1 MCSKLNEC
9 PTNIESLKFPTTP
22 GLSPG
27 VGLRKQ
33 GLLALQ
39 MMPCTQ
45 GSVPAEGMA
54 LLGKWPGRERDSRL
68 SLAWILNVGLRI
80 KNNEERI
87 KTYFKTAA
95 SVITSPND
103 GLQGVLTGLNNRCHL
118 LKLLLHVVSKTEN
131 NFKELL

>member
-1 MCSKLNEC
+1 MSSKLNQLKHFIDQTMKNQESSA
-9 PTNIESLKFPTTP
+9 THIESLKFPTTP

-54 LLGKWPGRERDSRL
+54 LLGKWPGRERDSMV
-68 SLAWILNVGLRI
+68 SL
-80 KNNEERI
+80 
-87 KTYFKTAA
+87 
-95 SVITSPND
+95 
-103 GLQGVLTGLNNRCHL
+103 
-118 LKLLLHVVSKTEN
+118 
-131 NFKELL
+131 